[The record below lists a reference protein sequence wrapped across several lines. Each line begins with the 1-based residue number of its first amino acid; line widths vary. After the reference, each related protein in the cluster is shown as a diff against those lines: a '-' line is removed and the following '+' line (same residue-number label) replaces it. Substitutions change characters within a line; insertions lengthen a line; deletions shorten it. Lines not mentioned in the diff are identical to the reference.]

1 MCVCSA
7 WPATWCRLSCS
18 SARSASS
25 RPCST
30 CCAPCP
36 SPTPSSCWPSV
47 VVTGCDTGSK
57 SARASCRETEPSRL
71 RLRPRRIFWRQD
83 RPRSKFC
90 RPKPRLKFWPL
101 DRAETFSLS
110 EPRLRPRKKLSDRDR
125 VGFNSG
131 LWSWLDAIW
140 ARRPAGRPHGPVGCQ
155 RVAVSRTAAC
165 RRQLP
170 RLRPVCRLLN
180 GMRLSIS
187 SLN

>member
-1 MCVCSA
+1 M
-7 WPATWCRLSCS
+7 SCS

-110 EPRLRPRKKLSDRDR
+110 EPRLRPRK
-125 VGFNSG
+125 NSQIETG
-131 LWSWLDAIW
+131 LASTAVCGPGWMRYGLDDLLAVLTVQS
-140 ARRPAGRPHGPVGCQ
+140 AVNASQYLGLQHVADNFRGYVQYAGC
-155 RVAVSRTAAC
+155 
-165 RRQLP
+165 
-170 RLRPVCRLLN
+170 
-180 GMRLSIS
+180 
-187 SLN
+187 